1 MKGDA
6 GKTAV
11 RISVPAVIILAA
23 LKIVSV
29 MINGTQENSEPEV
42 VIHDSVLTQAVT
54 GAEQTEPAAVS
65 ETEAYVLTET
75 SEPDEY
81 TSVEVSAGEPAVT
94 DLSDE
99 IQSSEYSEYTEYRFR
114 NSKLLSDHYKKHGV
128 EMGFD
133 SAESYEQ
140 AASDVIN
147 SPEALH
153 KKEKEDND
161 EVYYIEE
168 TNEFAVLSSDGYLRT
183 YFYPDRGKA
192 YYDRQ

>member
-81 TSVEVSAGEPAVT
+81 TSVEVSDGEPAVT